1 MSVSP
6 NFLFR
11 KVLGRS
17 AVKNLPSNAGDARDM
32 GSMPGSGRSPG
43 GGDGNPL
50 QYSCLGNPMGRRARW
65 ATVHGV
71 TRVRHDLATEQQLP
85 PVTHG
90 LFQDP
95 RETAATFVLM
105 RTAGVQGKGLEGRGE
120 IRSVKAL

>member
-1 MSVSP
+1 
-6 NFLFR
+6 
-11 KVLGRS
+11 
-17 AVKNLPSNAGDARDM
+17 
-32 GSMPGSGRSPG
+32 
-43 GGDGNPL
+43 
-50 QYSCLGNPMGRRARW
+50 MGRRARW